1 MREGLEI
8 IPAQALPEPKV
19 SLAKLVCLE
28 AQRAQVGFVGDQ
40 VVFDAKP
47 ICQIQPANSARERK
61 EGGESSK
68 QLILGQVLASGWRQQ
83 ERKVPEME
91 CVHSLGGNKT
101 SMHGPQEREA
111 STLKV
116 DANSTLQ

>member
-83 ERKVPEME
+83 ERKVPEM
-91 CVHSLGGNKT
+91 
-101 SMHGPQEREA
+101 
-111 STLKV
+111 
-116 DANSTLQ
+116 